1 MTKAT
6 EVAMQDQRGFSLIEM
21 MITVAIIGILAS
33 IAVPQYNDYVTRSRL
48 VEAQSKLSET
58 RVRLEQYF
66 VNNRTY
72 AGFTCKQ
79 DAATGENF
87 NIDCP
92 VKPDATTFS
101 ITATG
106 TDLGKMKG
114 FAFSLNDLNQRSS
127 TITATG
133 WKAHDPNNCWVTRKP
148 DQC

>member
-1 MTKAT
+1 
-6 EVAMQDQRGFSLIEM
+6 MQDQRGFSLIEM

-48 VEAQSKLSET
+48 VEAQSKLNET

-72 AGFTCKQ
+72 AGFICKQ
-79 DAATGENF
+79 DAAAGEKF
-87 NIDCP
+87 NINCP
-92 VKPDATTFS
+92 ADPDATTFS

-106 TDLGKMKG
+106 TGSMAG

-127 TITATG
+127 TITAKG